1 MVMNSFQLDMKIMTL
16 QWFEVRREKYIVDKN
31 DQLYQYIQFNSNKRV
46 IGSKDQTDLEKVKN
60 IMKSSPQFAKD

>member
-1 MVMNSFQLDMKIMTL
+1 MTL

-46 IGSKDQTDLEKVKN
+46 IGSKDQTDLEKLK
-60 IMKSSPQFAKD
+60 I

>member
-1 MVMNSFQLDMKIMTL
+1 MNSFQLDMKIMTL